1 MTFYKGIH
9 MNIRE
14 RENSMKDKAVITAA
28 ITGSIHTPTMSP
40 YLPITP
46 QQIADEAVRA
56 YEAGAAVCHVHAR
69 NPETGM
75 PVPDTNLMQ
84 QIITSIKSRCDI
96 VVCITTGGG
105 MGMTV
110 EQRVAPVTL
119 FKPELASFNAG
130 SVNFALFPVIPRYKE
145 WKFEWEK
152 MYLGMSEDFIFPN
165 TFKTMREYCG
175 FFGQNGTKPEFEI
188 YDSGMVNNV
197 AYLIQ
202 AGHVKKPVYIQFV
215 MGVLGGITPSS
226 KNLLFLVDYAR
237 ELIGDFEFSV
247 CVAGRAQFSLC
258 TQSLLIGGNCRV
270 GLEDNLYLDK
280 GQMAKSNG
288 EQVAKMVRIAREL
301 GIEPATPDE
310 ARKILGLKGIA
321 QVNY

>member
-1 MTFYKGIH
+1 
-9 MNIRE
+9 
-14 RENSMKDKAVITAA
+14 MKNKAVITAA
-28 ITGSIHTPTMSP
+28 ITGSIPTPTMSP

-75 PVPDTNLMQ
+75 PVPDTSLMQ

-105 MGMTV
+105 LGMTA

-130 SVNFALFPVIPRYKE
+130 SVNFALFPVIGRYKE

-152 MYLGMSEDFIFPN
+152 MYLGMTEDFIFPN
-165 TFKTMREYCG
+165 TFKTMREFCG

-247 CVAGRAQFSLC
+247 CVAGRAQFPLC

-288 EQVAKMVRIAREL
+288 EQVEKMVRIAREL

>member
-1 MTFYKGIH
+1 
-9 MNIRE
+9 
-14 RENSMKDKAVITAA
+14 MKDKAVITAA
-28 ITGSIHTPTMSP
+28 ITGSIHTPTMST

-75 PVPDTNLMQ
+75 PVADTNLMQ

-105 MGMTV
+105 LGMTA

-130 SVNFALFPVIPRYKE
+130 SVNFALFPAIPRYKE

-202 AGHVKKPVYIQFV
+202 AGHIKKPVYIQFV

-247 CVAGRAQFSLC
+247 CVAGRAQFPLC

-288 EQVAKMVRIAREL
+288 EQVEKMVRIAREL

>member
-1 MTFYKGIH
+1 
-9 MNIRE
+9 
-14 RENSMKDKAVITAA
+14 MKEKAVITAA

-96 VVCITTGGG
+96 VICITTGGG

-130 SVNFALFPVIPRYKE
+130 SVNFALFPVIPRYQE

-226 KNLLFLVDYAR
+226 KNLLFLVDYAK

-247 CVAGRAQFSLC
+247 CVAGRAQFPLC

-270 GLEDNLYLDK
+270 GLEDNLFLDK

>member
-1 MTFYKGIH
+1 
-9 MNIRE
+9 
-14 RENSMKDKAVITAA
+14 MKDKAVITAA

-75 PVPDTNLMQ
+75 PVPDTSLMQ

-105 MGMTV
+105 LGMTA

-130 SVNFALFPVIPRYKE
+130 SVNFALFPVIGRYNE

-152 MYLGMSEDFIFPN
+152 TYLGMTEDFIFPN
-165 TFKTMREYCG
+165 TFKTMREFCG

-202 AGHVKKPVYIQFV
+202 AGHVQKPVYIQFV

-247 CVAGRAQFSLC
+247 CVAGRAQFPLC

-288 EQVAKMVRIAREL
+288 EQVAKIVRIAREL

-310 ARKILGLKGIA
+310 ARNILGLKGIA

>member
-1 MTFYKGIH
+1 
-9 MNIRE
+9 
-14 RENSMKDKAVITAA
+14 MKDKAVITAA

-75 PVPDTNLMQ
+75 PVADTNLMQ

-105 MGMTV
+105 MGMTA

-175 FFGQNGTKPEFEI
+175 FFEQNGTKPEFEI

-215 MGVLGGITPSS
+215 MGVLGGITPGS

-247 CVAGRAQFSLC
+247 CVAGRAQFPLC

-270 GLEDNLYLDK
+270 GLEDNLFLDK

-288 EQVAKMVRIAREL
+288 EQVEKMVRIAREL
-301 GIEPATPDE
+301 GIEPATPEE
-310 ARKILGLKGIA
+310 ARKILGLKGIT

>member
-1 MTFYKGIH
+1 
-9 MNIRE
+9 
-14 RENSMKDKAVITAA
+14 MKDKVVITAA

-130 SVNFALFPVIPRYKE
+130 SVNFALFPVIERYKE

-247 CVAGRAQFSLC
+247 CVAGRAQFPLC

-310 ARKILGLKGIA
+310 VRKILGLKGIA